1 MPQRSNSRS
10 ATLHL
15 HISTLPFLTSFR
27 LLDSRGNYLLLSLL
41 TLPRRSSS
49 FRSTSIPPLS
59 SPASMASPSRSS
71 PVTFS
76 GGAVSAGDDSDRLP
90 RLLFAALKARKGDMK
105 KRNRGMRKILDHSI
119 RSVNYYNPHFSARP
133 WCGTSMAWWYGVNA
147 VL

>member
-1 MPQRSNSRS
+1 
-10 ATLHL
+10 
-15 HISTLPFLTSFR
+15 
-27 LLDSRGNYLLLSLL
+27 
-41 TLPRRSSS
+41 
-49 FRSTSIPPLS
+49 
-59 SPASMASPSRSS
+59 MASPSRSS

-105 KRNRGMRKILDHSI
+105 KRVCVALGSLTMMLWTSQQNRGMRKILDHSI

-133 WCGTSMAWWYGVNA
+133 WCGTSMAWWYGVYA